1 MAAKSA
7 GRPSRCSLLMLL
19 IGLGQWHLQPGLK
32 ALIRT
37 AAGNEGVLAGR
48 QACRRLLQKASCAG

>member
-1 MAAKSA
+1 M
-7 GRPSRCSLLMLL
+7 LMLL